1 MYQITT
7 CMRLNSIQTCGCLYK
22 YVVIMIGED
31 TGCVRAATSVKWSY
45 HLYMKTDTWGKNVNP
60 C

>member
-1 MYQITT
+1 
-7 CMRLNSIQTCGCLYK
+7 MRLNSIQTCGCLYK